1 MVNHSLTDIDSLYL
15 QVRDR
20 TSQRLIAEAITAYR
34 GGAARS
40 AILSTWIAVAYDIIA
55 KARELAAQG
64 EPAPQAFITELDAAI
79 ASNDIP
85 KRQSIERQLL
95 ETANKKLQLLAPHE
109 HDALQRLFEDRHL
122 CAHPAFIADDEL
134 FQPTPELLRAH
145 ITHALNYLLIHA
157 PLQGKSAVARFEA
170 DILSASYPASRTS
183 IGQYLRARYL
193 DRAKDALVINLI
205 KGILTAPFGTER
217 AKFAGKERQLA
228 LSLREIADAKTAI
241 YDSNVPPF
249 VANRFD
255 AVPDEVLLKLCP
267 YLEVETRLWGWVSES
282 VRIRVKT
289 LLDAAT
295 LDALKATGAFDAF
308 AIPELASILLA
319 RFDAFDESTQINIIS
334 ENPRREFIQKAIALY
349 RDARGWRHAESL
361 GRTLMV
367 PLAPLFGANDIR
379 QVLDAVA
386 ANEQIWAAS
395 GTSAILETIFEL
407 SQSLL
412 AESRPYWQGFVDH
425 MASERGN
432 QTEHFAYPA
441 IRAKLAT

>member
-15 QVRDR
+15 QVRDH
-20 TSQRLIAEAITAYR
+20 TSQRLIAGAITAYR

-64 EPAPQAFITELDAAI
+64 EAAPQAFITELDAVI

-95 ETANKKLQLLAPHE
+95 DTAYKKLQLLALHE
-109 HDALQRLFEDRHL
+109 YDALKRLFEDRHL

-134 FQPTPELLRAH
+134 FQPAPELVRTHL
-145 ITHALNYLLIHA
+145 IHALRYILIHA

-170 DILSASYPASRTS
+170 DVLGTSYPASGTA
-183 IGQYLRARYL
+183 IGHYLRARYL

-205 KGILTAPFGTER
+205 KGILTAPFGTEWV
-217 AKFAGKERQLA
+217 KFAGKERQLA
-228 LSLREIADAKTAI
+228 LSLREIAVAKTAI
-241 YDSNVPPF
+241 YDSTVPPF

-255 AVPDEVLLKLCP
+255 ALPDEVLLKLCP
-267 YLEVETRLWGWVSES
+267 YLEAETRLWDWVSES
-282 VRIRVKT
+282 VRIRIKT
-289 LLDAAT
+289 LLGTAT

-319 RFDAFDESTQINIIS
+319 RFDAFDEATQTNIIS
-334 ENPRREFIQKAIALY
+334 ENPRREFIPKAIALY

-361 GRTLMV
+361 GRALMV
-367 PLAPLFGANDIR
+367 PLAPLFAADDIR
-379 QVLDAVA
+379 HVLDAVV

-395 GTSAILETIFEL
+395 GTSGILETVFEL

-412 AESRPYWQGFVDH
+412 AESRPHWQGFVNR